1 MKNKCLVHKLA
12 KLVAIT
18 TISPETK
25 ELRSANL
32 VTDVLVGGM
41 AARRTSRTMRSTFE
55 PFEFGHDARES
66 GRSRMSRSVV
76 TSPLDTA
83 RRSGSG
89 HGIPLRDDGQMVG
102 EGPPGGSFRGA
113 SLRSCLATIP
123 YGAASPL
130 ASAMM
135 WDVVRRGGDPIV
147 TESRLFYLEMFVS
160 VFKH

>member
-1 MKNKCLVHKLA
+1 
-12 KLVAIT
+12 
-18 TISPETK
+18 
-25 ELRSANL
+25 
-32 VTDVLVGGM
+32 
-41 AARRTSRTMRSTFE
+41 
-55 PFEFGHDARES
+55 
-66 GRSRMSRSVV
+66 
-76 TSPLDTA
+76 
-83 RRSGSG
+83 
-89 HGIPLRDDGQMVG
+89 MVG